1 MKSQVFQRRESI
13 VIAMCSVVLPLSFPF
28 FLDQR
33 VLVLIDFAL
42 RVQARMP
49 AEYGGAQKEEADS
62 LERDGLQGL
71 KRSLLYSQRV
81 CGLDM
86 EGKYPSPDAA
96 CTGQPQ
102 AGCPIT
108 LLHPLPPGRWGD
120 SCGILTRSKKI

>member
-13 VIAMCSVVLPLSFPF
+13 VVAICSVVLPLSFPSF
-28 FLDQR
+28 PDQR
-33 VLVLIDFAL
+33 VLVLMAFAL

-49 AEYGGAQKEEADS
+49 AGYGGAQKEEADS
-62 LERDGLQGL
+62 LERDGWQGL
-71 KRSLLYSQRV
+71 KRSLLYSRV

-108 LLHPLPPGRWGD
+108 LLHPLPPVRWGD
-120 SCGILTRSKKI
+120 CCGILTRYKEI